1 MASIAN
7 PYKIRKLAP
16 CAHPYLYAKE
26 AERLAPHTPR
36 HPEMGDDV
44 CALTMCRDFHGDVP
58 RNGEISRIYNP
69 PITGTF

>member
-16 CAHPYLYAKE
+16 CAHSYLYAKE
-26 AERLAPHTPR
+26 AERPAPHTPR

-44 CALTMCRDFHGDVP
+44 CALTTSRDFHGDV
-58 RNGEISRIYNP
+58 REMGRFQGYIILL
-69 PITGTF
+69 